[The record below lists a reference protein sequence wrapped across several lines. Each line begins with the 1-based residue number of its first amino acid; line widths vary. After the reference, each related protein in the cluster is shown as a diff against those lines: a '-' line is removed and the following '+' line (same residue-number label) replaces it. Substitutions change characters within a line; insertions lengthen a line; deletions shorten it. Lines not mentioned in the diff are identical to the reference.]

1 MKFNTN
7 KLTRAFNKVGFS
19 IKKHSPEILMATG
32 VVGVVAGTVMACK
45 ATTKLSDI
53 LDESKDQ
60 VEKVHMVAEDK
71 KYADQYSAE
80 DAQKDL
86 TIIYTQT
93 AVKVAKLYA
102 PAVLVG
108 VASIGC
114 MLYSHR
120 ILSKRNVALAAAYA
134 TVDKTFKKYRDDVVE
149 RFGEKVDKELRYG
162 IKAKEVDTTVVDE
175 NGEEQTV
182 TETVEVSDIPS
193 NQYSDYAKFFDCGNP
208 YWEKDAEYN
217 LMFLKRQEQY
227 ANDKLKANGYLFLND
242 VYESIGI
249 PKTKAGQVVGW
260 VYDENNPIGDNY
272 VDFGIYDLHK
282 EAARDFVNGY
292 EKTILLDFNVDGNI
306 WDLM

>member
-60 VEKVHMVAEDK
+60 VEKVHMVAEDE

>member
-7 KLTRAFNKVGFS
+7 KLTRTFNKVGFS
-19 IKKHSPEILMATG
+19 IKKHSPEILMAAG
-32 VVGVVAGTVMACK
+32 VVGVVASTVMACK

-53 LDESKDQ
+53 LDETKDQ
-60 VEKVHMVAEDK
+60 VDKVHMVAEDE
-71 KYADQYSAE
+71 KYADQYSEE

-93 AVKVAKLYA
+93 GVKVAKLYA

-260 VYDENNPIGDNY
+260 VYNENNPIGDNY